1 MKRMLFAVALATL
14 TLGAAQASTLDW
26 GLLSAVKGSTVLDTK
41 TSGGEQAVALGN
53 SASWTVACKVTV
65 GTIKAYTSNNFYPSF
80 IGVATGT
87 EGDVLNPAEGT
98 RKNPY
103 RFNATM
109 VREEG
114 TTKIGLDA
122 GPIGLAGAT
131 VIGDAVT
138 YESNKT
144 YEMVIS
150 YTAGADGAAGAL
162 NFYLNG
168 VLYGTASDFNEDIQ
182 YISWGKQ
189 GMNTNQSL
197 FAGGNDPTLDI
208 AYVEGLDYDG
218 VEDAIAAL
226 PEPTALALLALG
238 VAGLALRRR
247 VA

>member
-26 GLLSAVKGSTVLDTK
+26 GVLGAVKGCTSMGTK
-41 TSGGEQAVALGN
+41 NAGGETAVNLGN
-53 SASWTVACKVTV
+53 SASWTVACKVT
-65 GTIKAYTSNNFYPSF
+65 TQTLNAYTAQNYYPSF

-87 EGDVLNPAEGT
+87 GGNDAAGKRGNPH
-98 RKNPY
+98 

-109 VREEG
+109 VSG
-114 TTKIGLDA
+114 SVGQTS

-131 VIGDAVT
+131 VSGTPVT
-138 YESNKT
+138 YESNQT

-150 YTAGADGAAGAL
+150 YNADASTL

-168 VLYGTASDFNEDIQ
+168 ELYGTVSDFNANIQ

-189 GMNTNQSL
+189 GNASNQSL
-197 FAGGNDPTLDI
+197 FAGGNNPTLDI
-208 AYVEGLDYDG
+208 AYVEGLDYEG
-218 VEDAIAAL
+218 VQEAIAAL

>member
-1 MKRMLFAVALATL
+1 MKRTLLAVALATL
-14 TLGAAQASTLDW
+14 TLGAAQASTLNWDA
-26 GLLSAVKGSTVLDTK
+26 LSKVDGYNSLGTK
-41 TSGGEQAVALGN
+41 TSGGETAVNLGN

-65 GTIKAYTSNNFYPSF
+65 GELKAYTENNFFPSF

-87 EGDVLNPAEGT
+87 NGPDRDPPAGT

-103 RFNATM
+103 RFNADMYSGDHTS
-109 VREEG
+109 G
-114 TTKIGLDA
+114 N
-122 GPIGLAGAT
+122 IGLANGT
-131 VIGDAVT
+131 RTEGVDAVAYT
-138 YESNKT
+138 GNTT

-150 YTAGADGAAGAL
+150 YTAGVNGAAGTL

-168 VLYGTASDFNEDIQ
+168 VLYGTASGFNADIQ

-208 AYVEGLDYDG
+208 AYVEGLDYEG
-218 VEDAIAAL
+218 VKDAIAQSV

>member
-26 GLLSAVKGSTVLDTK
+26 GVLGAVKGCTSMGTK
-41 TSGGEQAVALGN
+41 NAGGETAVNLGN
-53 SASWTVACKVTV
+53 SASWTVACKVTS
-65 GTIKAYTSNNFYPSF
+65 GTVNAYGGGNYYPSF

-87 EGDVLNPAEGT
+87 TGNDVAGK
-98 RKNPY
+98 RGNPY

-109 VREEG
+109 MKEENGNKVGLNAGSIGLVG
-114 TTKIGLDA
+114 TTVTGSS
-122 GPIGLAGAT
+122 
-131 VIGDAVT
+131 VT
-138 YESNKT
+138 YQSNQT

-150 YTAGADGAAGAL
+150 YTAGVDGAAGTL

-168 VLYGTASDFNEDIQ
+168 TLYGTISDFNADIQ

-189 GMNTNQSL
+189 GSADNQSL
-197 FAGGNDPTLDI
+197 FSNGNTPGFEL
-208 AYVEGLDYDG
+208 AYVEGLDYAG
-218 VEDAIAAL
+218 VQEAIAAL

>member
-87 EGDVLNPAEGT
+87 EGDDRTPAEGT

-109 VREEG
+109 VSG
-114 TTKIGLDA
+114 GVGQTSGD
-122 GPIGLAGAT
+122 IGLAGAT
-131 VIGDAVT
+131 RTEVDAVT

-144 YEMVIS
+144 YEMVLS
-150 YTAGADGAAGAL
+150 YTAGVNGAAGTL

-168 VLYGTASDFNEDIQ
+168 VLYGTVSGFDADIQ

-189 GMNTNQSL
+189 GMNSNQSL
-197 FAGGNDPTLDI
+197 FAGGNTPTLDI
-208 AYVEGLDYDG
+208 AYVEGLDYAG
-218 VEDAIAAL
+218 VQDAIAAL

-238 VAGLALRRR
+238 VAGVALRRR

>member
-26 GLLSAVKGSTVLDTK
+26 GVLGAVKGCTSMGTK
-41 TSGGEQAVALGN
+41 TAGGETGVALGN

-80 IGVATGT
+80 IGVATSTVGT
-87 EGDVLNPAEGT
+87 DVAGK
-98 RKNPY
+98 RGNPY

-109 VREEG
+109 VSG
-114 TTKIGLDA
+114 GVGQTSGD
-122 GPIGLAGAT
+122 IGLAGAT
-131 VIGDAVT
+131 VTGEAVT
-138 YESNKT
+138 YESNTT

-150 YTAGADGAAGAL
+150 YTAGANDGAGTL

-168 VLYGTASDFNEDIQ
+168 ELYGSVSDFNANIQ

-189 GMNTNQSL
+189 GMNDNQSL
-197 FAGGNDPTLDI
+197 FAGENDPTLDI
-208 AYVEGLDYDG
+208 AYVEGLDYEG
-218 VEDAIAAL
+218 VQDAIAAL

>member
-26 GLLSAVKGSTVLDTK
+26 GLLSAVKGSTVLGTK
-41 TSGGEQAVALGN
+41 PSGGEEAVALGN
-53 SASWTVACKVTV
+53 SASWTVACKVASN
-65 GTIKAYTSNNFYPSF
+65 TIKAYTKDNYYPSF
-80 IGVATGT
+80 IGVATSTGGAD
-87 EGDVLNPAEGT
+87 EAGNRG
-98 RKNPY
+98 NPY

-109 VREEG
+109 MREEEG
-114 TTKIGLDA
+114 GTKIGLDA

-131 VIGDAVT
+131 VTGDAVT

-150 YTAGADGAAGAL
+150 YTAGADGAAGTL

-168 VLYGTASDFNEDIQ
+168 ELYGSVSDFNADIQ

-189 GMNTNQSL
+189 GSASNQDL
-197 FAGGNDPTLDI
+197 FAGGNKPSLDI

-218 VEDAIAAL
+218 VEEAIAAL

-238 VAGLALRRR
+238 VAGVALRRR

>member
-1 MKRMLFAVALATL
+1 MKRMILAVAIATL

-26 GLLSAVKGSTVLDTK
+26 GVLGAVKGCTSMGTK
-41 TSGGEQAVALGN
+41 NAGGETAVNLGN

-65 GTIKAYTSNNFYPSF
+65 GELKAYTSKNFYPSF

-87 EGDVLNPAEGT
+87 NGPDENPPAGT

-103 RFNATM
+103 RFNADMYSGDHTS
-109 VREEG
+109 G
-114 TTKIGLDA
+114 N
-122 GPIGLAGAT
+122 IGLANGT
-131 VIGDAVT
+131 RTEGVEAVAYKGNT
-138 YESNKT
+138 T

-150 YTAGADGAAGAL
+150 YTAGVNGATGTL

-168 VLYGTASDFNEDIQ
+168 VLYGTASGFDADIQ

-189 GMNTNQSL
+189 GMNSNQSL
-197 FAGGNDPTLDI
+197 FAGGNTPTLDL
-208 AYVEGLDYDG
+208 AYVEGLDYEG
-218 VEDAIAAL
+218 VKEAIAAL

>member
-1 MKRMLFAVALATL
+1 MKRIFLAVALATL

-26 GLLSAVKGSTVLDTK
+26 GVLGAVKGCTSMGTK

-53 SASWTVACKVTV
+53 SASWTVACKVASN
-65 GTIKAYTSNNFYPSF
+65 TIKAYGGGSYYPVF
-80 IGVATGT
+80 IGVATATDGN
-87 EGDVLNPAEGT
+87 DVIGKRGA
-98 RKNPY
+98 PY

-114 TTKIGLDA
+114 DTKIGLDA

-131 VIGDAVT
+131 VTGDAVT

-168 VLYGTASDFNEDIQ
+168 ELYGTIDNFNADIQ
-182 YISWGKQ
+182 NISWGKQ
-189 GMNTNQSL
+189 GTADNQNL
-197 FAGGNDPTLDI
+197 FNNGNMPTLDI
-208 AYVEGLDYDG
+208 AYVEGLDYEG
-218 VEDAIAAL
+218 VQEAIAAL

>member
-1 MKRMLFAVALATL
+1 MKRILFTVALATL

-65 GTIKAYTSNNFYPSF
+65 GTIKAYTQQNYYPSF

-87 EGDVLNPAEGT
+87 EGEDRNPAAGT

-109 VREEG
+109 VRDEG
-114 TTKIGLDA
+114 DTKIGLDA

-131 VIGDAVT
+131 VTGDAVT

-144 YEMVIS
+144 YEMVLS
-150 YTAGADGAAGAL
+150 YSADTETL

>member
-26 GLLSAVKGSTVLDTK
+26 GVLGAVKGCTSMGTK
-41 TSGGEQAVALGN
+41 NAGGETGVALGN
-53 SASWTVACKVTV
+53 SASWTVACKVTS
-65 GTIKAYTSNNFYPSF
+65 GTVNAYGGGNYYPSF

-87 EGDVLNPAEGT
+87 TGNDVAGK
-98 RKNPY
+98 RGNPY

-109 VREEG
+109 MKEENGNKVGLNAGSIGLVG
-114 TTKIGLDA
+114 TTVTGSS
-122 GPIGLAGAT
+122 
-131 VIGDAVT
+131 VT
-138 YESNKT
+138 YQSSQT

-150 YTAGADGAAGAL
+150 YTDGANGGAGTL

-168 VLYGTASDFNEDIQ
+168 ELYGSIANFDADIQ

-189 GMNTNQSL
+189 GMNSNQSL
-197 FAGGNDPTLDI
+197 FAGDNTPTLDI
-208 AYVEGLDYDG
+208 AYVEGLDYEG
-218 VEDAIAAL
+218 VKDAIAQSV

>member
-26 GLLSAVKGSTVLDTK
+26 GVLGAVKGCTSMGTK
-41 TSGGEQAVALGN
+41 IDGGETGVALGN

-65 GTIKAYTSNNFYPSF
+65 GELKAYTAKNYYPSF

-87 EGDVLNPAEGT
+87 NGPDENPPAGT

-103 RFNATM
+103 RFNADMYSGDHTS
-109 VREEG
+109 G
-114 TTKIGLDA
+114 N
-122 GPIGLAGAT
+122 IGLANGT
-131 VIGDAVT
+131 RTEGVDAVAYT
-138 YESNKT
+138 GNTT

-150 YTAGADGAAGAL
+150 YTAGVNGAAGTL

-168 VLYGTASDFNEDIQ
+168 ELYGSIANFDADIQ

-189 GMNTNQSL
+189 GMNSNQSL
-197 FAGGNDPTLDI
+197 FAGDNTPTLDI
-208 AYVEGLDYDG
+208 AYVEGLDYEG
-218 VEDAIAAL
+218 VQEAIAAL

-238 VAGLALRRR
+238 VAGVALRRR

>member
-1 MKRMLFAVALATL
+1 MKRIFFTVALATL
-14 TLGAAQASTLDW
+14 TLGAAQASTLNWDA
-26 GLLSAVKGSTVLDTK
+26 LSKVDGYNSLGTK
-41 TSGGEQAVALGN
+41 TSGGETAVNLGN
-53 SASWTVACKVTV
+53 SASWTVACKVT
-65 GTIKAYTSNNFYPSF
+65 TQTLNAYTAQNYYPSF

-87 EGDVLNPAEGT
+87 GGNDVAGK
-98 RKNPY
+98 RGNPY

-109 VREEG
+109 ESGSVG
-114 TTKIGLDA
+114 QTS

-131 VIGDAVT
+131 VSGTPVT
-138 YESNKT
+138 YESNQT

-150 YTAGADGAAGAL
+150 YNADASTL

-168 VLYGTASDFNEDIQ
+168 ELYGTVSDFNANIQ

-189 GMNTNQSL
+189 GNASNQSL
-197 FAGGNDPTLDI
+197 FAGGNTPTLDI
-208 AYVEGLDYDG
+208 AYVEGLDYEG
-218 VEDAIAAL
+218 VKDAIAQSV

>member
-26 GLLSAVKGSTVLDTK
+26 GLLSAVKGSTVLGTK
-41 TSGGEQAVALGN
+41 PSGGEEAVALGN
-53 SASWTVACKVTV
+53 SASWTVACKVASN
-65 GTIKAYTSNNFYPSF
+65 TIKAYGKGSYYPVF
-80 IGVATGT
+80 IGVATATDGND
-87 EGDVLNPAEGT
+87 EIGKRGA
-98 RKNPY
+98 PY

-109 VREEG
+109 VQEEG
-114 TTKIGLDA
+114 DTKIGLDA
-122 GPIGLAGAT
+122 GPIGIEGAT
-131 VIGDAVT
+131 VTGDAVT

-168 VLYGTASDFNEDIQ
+168 ELYGSIANFDADIQ

-189 GMNTNQSL
+189 GTADNQNL
-197 FAGGNDPTLDI
+197 FNNGNMPTLDI
-208 AYVEGLDYDG
+208 AYVEGLDYEG
-218 VEDAIAAL
+218 VQEAIAAL

>member
-26 GLLSAVKGSTVLDTK
+26 GVLGAVKGCTSMGTK
-41 TSGGEQAVALGN
+41 NAGGETAVNLGN
-53 SASWTVACKVTV
+53 SASWTVACKVT
-65 GTIKAYTSNNFYPSF
+65 TQTLNAYTAQNYYPSF

-87 EGDVLNPAEGT
+87 GGNDAAGK
-98 RKNPY
+98 RGNPY

-109 VREEG
+109 VSG
-114 TTKIGLDA
+114 SVGQTS

-131 VIGDAVT
+131 VSGTPVT
-138 YESNKT
+138 YESNQT

-150 YTAGADGAAGAL
+150 YNADASTL

-168 VLYGTASDFNEDIQ
+168 ELYGTVSDFNANIQ

-189 GMNTNQSL
+189 GNASNQSL
-197 FAGGNDPTLDI
+197 FAGGNNPTLDI
-208 AYVEGLDYDG
+208 AYVEGLDYEG
-218 VEDAIAAL
+218 VQEAIAAL

-238 VAGLALRRR
+238 VAGVALRRR

>member
-26 GLLSAVKGSTVLDTK
+26 GVLGAVKGCTSMGTK
-41 TSGGEQAVALGN
+41 NAGGETAVNLGN
-53 SASWTVACKVTV
+53 SASWTVACKVT
-65 GTIKAYTSNNFYPSF
+65 TQTLNAYTAQNYYPSF

-87 EGDVLNPAEGT
+87 NGPDENPPAGT

-103 RFNATM
+103 RFNADMYSGDHTS
-109 VREEG
+109 G
-114 TTKIGLDA
+114 N
-122 GPIGLAGAT
+122 IGLANGT
-131 VIGDAVT
+131 RTEGVDAVAYT
-138 YESNKT
+138 GNTT

-150 YTAGADGAAGAL
+150 YTAGVNGATGTL

-168 VLYGTASDFNEDIQ
+168 VLYGTASGFDADIR

-189 GMNTNQSL
+189 GMNSNQSL
-197 FAGGNDPTLDI
+197 FAGGNTPTLDI
-208 AYVEGLDYDG
+208 AYVEGLDYEG
-218 VEDAIAAL
+218 VQEAIAAL

>member
-26 GLLSAVKGSTVLDTK
+26 GVLGAVKGCTSMGTK
-41 TSGGEQAVALGN
+41 NAGGETAVNLGN
-53 SASWTVACKVTV
+53 SASWTVACKVT
-65 GTIKAYTSNNFYPSF
+65 TQTLNAYTAQNYYPSF

-87 EGDVLNPAEGT
+87 GGNDAAGK
-98 RKNPY
+98 RGNPY

-109 VREEG
+109 VSG
-114 TTKIGLDA
+114 SVGQTS

-131 VIGDAVT
+131 VSGTPVT
-138 YESNKT
+138 YESNQT

-150 YTAGADGAAGAL
+150 YNADASTL

-168 VLYGTASDFNEDIQ
+168 ELYGTVSDFNANIQ

-189 GMNTNQSL
+189 GNASNQSL
-197 FAGGNDPTLDI
+197 FAGGNNPTLDI
-208 AYVEGLDYDG
+208 AYVEGLDYEG
-218 VEDAIAAL
+218 VQEAIAAL

>member
-1 MKRMLFAVALATL
+1 MKRTLLAVALATL

-65 GTIKAYTSNNFYPSF
+65 GTIKAYTSKNFYPSF

-87 EGDVLNPAEGT
+87 EGDVETPAEGT
-98 RKNPY
+98 RRNPY

-109 VREEG
+109 VREEEG
-114 TTKIGLDA
+114 GTKIGLDA

-131 VIGDAVT
+131 VTGDAVT

-144 YEMVIS
+144 YEMVLS
-150 YTAGADGAAGAL
+150 YSADTETL

-197 FAGGNDPTLDI
+197 FAGDNDPTLDI
-208 AYVEGLDYDG
+208 AYVEGLDYVG
-218 VEDAIAAL
+218 VQGAIAAL

-238 VAGLALRRR
+238 VAGVALRRR

>member
-26 GLLSAVKGSTVLDTK
+26 GVLGAVKGCTSMGTK
-41 TSGGEQAVALGN
+41 TSGDEQAVALGN
-53 SASWTVACKVTV
+53 SASWTVACKVT
-65 GTIKAYTSNNFYPSF
+65 TQTLNAYTAQNYYPSF

-87 EGDVLNPAEGT
+87 GGNDAAGK
-98 RKNPY
+98 RGNPY

-109 VREEG
+109 VSG
-114 TTKIGLDA
+114 SVGQTS

-131 VIGDAVT
+131 VSGTPVT
-138 YESNKT
+138 YESNQT

-150 YTAGADGAAGAL
+150 YNADASTL

-168 VLYGTASDFNEDIQ
+168 ELYGTVSDFNANIQ

-189 GMNTNQSL
+189 GNASNQSL
-197 FAGGNDPTLDI
+197 FAGGNTPTLDI
-208 AYVEGLDYDG
+208 AYVEGLDYAG
-218 VEDAIAAL
+218 VQAAIAAL

-238 VAGLALRRR
+238 VAGVALRRR

>member
-1 MKRMLFAVALATL
+1 MKRTLLAVALATL

-65 GTIKAYTSNNFYPSF
+65 GTIKAYTSKNFYPSF

-87 EGDVLNPAEGT
+87 EGDVETPAEGT
-98 RKNPY
+98 RRNPY
-103 RFNATM
+103 RFNADMYSGDHTS
-109 VREEG
+109 G
-114 TTKIGLDA
+114 N
-122 GPIGLAGAT
+122 IGLANGT
-131 VIGDAVT
+131 RTEGVDAVAYT
-138 YESNKT
+138 GNTT

-150 YTAGADGAAGAL
+150 YTAGVNGAAGTL

-168 VLYGTASDFNEDIQ
+168 VLYGTASGFDADIQ

-197 FAGGNDPTLDI
+197 FAGDNDPTLDI
-208 AYVEGLDYDG
+208 AYVEGLDYVG
-218 VEDAIAAL
+218 VQGAIAAL

-238 VAGLALRRR
+238 VAGVALRRR

>member
-26 GLLSAVKGSTVLDTK
+26 GVLGAVKGCTSMGTK
-41 TSGGEQAVALGN
+41 NAGGETAVNLGN
-53 SASWTVACKVTV
+53 SASWTVACKVT
-65 GTIKAYTSNNFYPSF
+65 TQTLNAYTAQNYYPSF

-87 EGDVLNPAEGT
+87 GGNDAAGK
-98 RKNPY
+98 RGNPY

-109 VREEG
+109 VSG
-114 TTKIGLDA
+114 SVGQTS

-131 VIGDAVT
+131 VSGTPVT
-138 YESNKT
+138 YESNQT

-150 YTAGADGAAGAL
+150 YNADASTL

-168 VLYGTASDFNEDIQ
+168 ELYGTVSDFNANIQ

-189 GMNTNQSL
+189 GNASNQSL
-197 FAGGNDPTLDI
+197 FAGGNTPTLDI
-208 AYVEGLDYDG
+208 AYVEGLDYAG
-218 VEDAIAAL
+218 VQDAIAAL

>member
-1 MKRMLFAVALATL
+1 MILAVALATL

-26 GLLSAVKGSTVLDTK
+26 GVLGAVKGCTSMGTK

-65 GTIKAYTSNNFYPSF
+65 GELKAYTSNNFYPSF

-87 EGDVLNPAEGT
+87 NNNDVGNRGA
-98 RKNPY
+98 PY

-109 VREEG
+109 ESGGVGQSSGSIGLVG
-114 TTKIGLDA
+114 TTVTGSS
-122 GPIGLAGAT
+122 
-131 VIGDAVT
+131 VT
-138 YESNKT
+138 YQSNQT

-150 YTAGADGAAGAL
+150 YTAGVNGAAGTL
-162 NFYLNG
+162 TFYLNG
-168 VLYGTASDFNEDIQ
+168 EVYGTISDFDADIQ

-189 GMNTNQSL
+189 GKNTNQSL
-197 FAGGNDPTLDI
+197 FAGGNNPTLDI
-208 AYVEGLDYDG
+208 AYVEGLDYAG
-218 VEDAIAAL
+218 VQEAIAAL

-238 VAGLALRRR
+238 VAGVALRRR